1 MTTSADELREVPP
14 AQLTIHGVSKT
25 FHGARGPVVALDRV
39 DLDVAEGEFV
49 CLLGA
54 SGCGKSTLLALVAG
68 LERADSGEVSAHGQP
83 VTGPGRDRMVMFQE
97 HALFPWRTV
106 LDNVLFGLE
115 LKPGLPA
122 KARREVAE
130 YYLELVGLTKFANAA
145 IHELSGGMRQRVALA
160 RALAPNPRVLLM
172 DEPFA
177 ALDAMT
183 RERLYGDLQEIC
195 RKRRKT
201 VLFVTHNV
209 REACVLGDRVV
220 VMTPHPGRIHSE
232 FRVDLPRPRD
242 INGVGI
248 AALAT
253 RITGELRAFERA
265 EAPR

>member
-1 MTTSADELREVPP
+1 MTNT
-14 AQLTIHGVSKT
+14 AQLLDADLPAKLVLRGVGKT
-25 FHGARGPVVALDRV
+25 FRGNQGDVAAVEHV
-39 DLDVAEGEFV
+39 DLEVAEGEFV

-68 LERADSGEVSAHGQP
+68 LERPTSGEILAHGTP
-83 VTGPGRDRMVMFQE
+83 VVGPGRDRMVMFQE

-106 LDNVLFGLE
+106 LGNVLFGLE
-115 LKPGLPA
+115 LKPGLPRR
-122 KARREVAE
+122 ARTEVAM
-130 YYLELVGLTKFANAA
+130 YYLELVGLTKFAHAS

-160 RALAPNPRVLLM
+160 RALAPNPQVLLM

-209 REACVLGDRVV
+209 REACVLGDRVLL
-220 VMTPHPGRIHSE
+220 MTPHPGRICGD
-232 FRVDLPRPRD
+232 FRVELPRPRD
-242 INGVGI
+242 INGVDI
-248 AALAT
+248 ATLAS
-253 RITGELRAFERA
+253 RITTTLRAEETKDGGR
-265 EAPR
+265 

>member
-1 MTTSADELREVPP
+1 MIHLVEELERDDP
-14 AQLTIHGVSKT
+14 AQLTIRGVTKS
-25 FHGARGPVVALDRV
+25 FRGLREPVVALEHV

-68 LERADSGEVSAHGQP
+68 LESPDRGEIRAHGHL

-106 LDNVLFGLE
+106 LGNVLFGLE
-115 LKPGLPA
+115 LKPGLPRR
-122 KARREVAE
+122 ARREVAE
-130 YYLELVGLTKFANAA
+130 YYLDLVGLAKFRDASV
-145 IHELSGGMRQRVALA
+145 HELSGGMKQRVALA

-177 ALDAMT
+177 SLDAMT

-195 RKRRKT
+195 RKRKKT
-201 VLFVTHNV
+201 VLFVTHNL

-220 VMTPHPGRIHSE
+220 VMTPHPGRIRSE

-248 AALAT
+248 ATLAAT
-253 RITGELRAFERA
+253 ITAALRAEERG
-265 EAPR
+265 EVSR

>member
-1 MTTSADELREVPP
+1 MTEAAAPNGEETAAKLTLR
-14 AQLTIHGVSKT
+14 GVSKT
-25 FHGARGPVVALDRV
+25 FRGANGAVTALAAV
-39 DLDVAEGEFV
+39 DLEVAEGEFV

-68 LERADSGEVSAHGQP
+68 LERPDEGEILAHGQP

-106 LDNVLFGLE
+106 LGNVLFGLE
-115 LKPGLPA
+115 LKPGLPR
-122 KARREVAE
+122 KSRIEVAR
-130 YYLELVGLTKFANAA
+130 YYLELVGLTKFAHAA
-145 IHELSGGMRQRVALA
+145 VHELSGGMKQRVALA
-160 RALAPNPRVLLM
+160 RALAPNPQVLLM

-195 RKRRKT
+195 RKRKKT

-220 VMTPHPGRIHSE
+220 VMTPRPGRIHGE

-242 INGVGI
+242 INGIGI
-248 AALAT
+248 ATLAT
-253 RITGELRAFERA
+253 RITATLRAEEPQEPAR
-265 EAPR
+265 